1 MVECAILEMLGSI
14 SVCHQKDD
22 NSSNGG
28 MSLVLLYHFSLM
40 ISFID

>member
-28 MSLVLLYHFSLM
+28 DVFGASVPLLLDD
-40 ISFID
+40 FIH